1 MTGRRNFSDISTCFM
16 RVSLP
21 TPQIKSPHEDLI
33 HCLSV
38 GPNCIFLLRMW
49 CQAANICRS
58 GEKQAAGRR
67 SWNWFADLGKEFR
80 CIRGKMTLSLGYLR
94 TGLGNKSA
102 VLGEK

>member
-1 MTGRRNFSDISTCFM
+1 MKGQRNFSDISTCSM

-33 HCLSV
+33 RCLSV
-38 GPNCIFLLRMW
+38 GPHCMFLLRMW

-58 GEKQAAGRR
+58 EEKQATGRR
-67 SWNWFADLGKEFR
+67 SWFADLGKKFR
-80 CIRGKMTLSLGYLR
+80 CICGKLTFSLVYLR
-94 TGLGNKSA
+94 TGLVNKSA